1 MDFILA
7 MMTRVA
13 NDNAPDAYDPR
24 DYEDFDPSVLPHD
37 AVWDDDTPIAV
48 DTFLALIA

>member
-1 MDFILA
+1 MDFFLA

-13 NDNAPDAYDPR
+13 NDNAPNDPR
-24 DYEDFDPSVLPHD
+24 DYEDFDPSALPHD

-48 DTFLALIA
+48 DVFMSLIA

>member
-1 MDFILA
+1 MDFFLA
-7 MMTRVA
+7 LMTSAA
-13 NDNAPDAYDPR
+13 NDNGSNDPR

-48 DTFLALIA
+48 DTFMALFG

>member
-1 MDFILA
+1 MDFFLA
-7 MMTRVA
+7 MMTRAA
-13 NDNAPDAYDPR
+13 NDNAPHDPR

-48 DTFLALIA
+48 DTFMSLLA